1 MSRKVCFID
10 DDGQV
15 GTCITDDE
23 DCVNCDFNEDK
34 HKKWVKEIV
43 DAKNKLD
50 LSQVT
55 IKQLIHEICK
65 RKDVKEEFTPAGTRM
80 IFIKGVGVVIEE

>member
-15 GTCITDDE
+15 GTCTSHG
-23 DCVNCDFNEDK
+23 NCDECDANDTL
-34 HKKWVKEIV
+34 HKKWMDEIGLP
-43 DAKNKLD
+43 DP
-50 LSQVT
+50 LSHLTV
-55 IKQLIHEICK
+55 KQLIHELCK